1 MENENLDLDVKPAGN
16 KDLWLFLI
24 IIDIIFLCV
33 FGYFIYKH
41 FSGRVFDAPTNAPRA
56 EQAKVV
62 QTPELPQASEPVLVE
77 ENKPVEDNVPAA
89 APVEIPVTAVI
100 EQEEKKAEEPAKVE
114 PAPEV
119 KQEAK
124 KSVIVASSNGGK
136 YRRVTFRW
144 YGEGKKVAI
153 VSGFTMAKPQALKK
167 RNGYWEITLS
177 IAPGTYKFLYVVDGQ
192 NTLDPY
198 SQEKDGRSLVIVK

>member
-1 MENENLDLDVKPAGN
+1 MENENVDLDIKPAGN

-33 FGYFIYKH
+33 FGYFVYKH
-41 FSGRVFDAPTNAPRA
+41 FSARVFDAPANAPRA
-56 EQAKVV
+56 EQSEVV
-62 QTPELPQASEPVLVE
+62 QTPELPKESEPVLVE
-77 ENKPVEDNVPAA
+77 ENKPVEEKVPAA

-100 EQEEKKAEEPAKVE
+100 EQEEKKAEPSKAAPASE
-114 PAPEV
+114 T
-119 KQEAK
+119 KQETK
-124 KSVIVASSNGGK
+124 ESVFVNPSKSSK

-144 YGEGKKVAI
+144 YGEGNKVAI

-167 RNGYWEITLS
+167 RNDYWETTLS

-198 SQEKDGRSLVIVK
+198 SQEKDGRSLLIVK

>member
-1 MENENLDLDVKPAGN
+1 MENENLDLDIKPAGN

-33 FGYFIYKH
+33 FGYFVYKH
-41 FSGRVFDAPTNAPRA
+41 FSARVFDAPANASRA
-56 EQAKVV
+56 EQAEVV
-62 QTPELPQASEPVLVE
+62 QTPELPKESEPVLVE
-77 ENKPVEDNVPAA
+77 ENKPIEEKVPAA

-100 EQEEKKAEEPAKVE
+100 EQEEKKAEPSKAA
-114 PAPEV
+114 PAPET
-119 KQEAK
+119 KQETK
-124 KSVIVASSNGGK
+124 ESVTVNPSKSSK

-144 YGEGKKVAI
+144 YGEGNKVAI

-167 RNGYWEITLS
+167 RNGYWETTLS

-198 SQEKDGRSLVIVK
+198 SQEKDGRSLLIVK

>member
-1 MENENLDLDVKPAGN
+1 MENENLDLDIKPAGN

-33 FGYFIYKH
+33 FGYFVYKH
-41 FSGRVFDAPTNAPRA
+41 FSARVFDAPANAPRA
-56 EQAKVV
+56 GQAEVV
-62 QTPELPQASEPVLVE
+62 QMPELPKESEPVLVE
-77 ENKPVEDNVPAA
+77 ENKPVEENAPAA
-89 APVEIPVTAVI
+89 APVEIPVTVVI
-100 EQEEKKAEEPAKVE
+100 EQEEKKAETAKAVPASE
-114 PAPEV
+114 T
-119 KQEAK
+119 KQETK
-124 KSVIVASSNGGK
+124 ESVTVNPSKSSK

-144 YGEGKKVAI
+144 YGEGNKVAI

-167 RNGYWEITLS
+167 RNGYWETTLS

-198 SQEKDGRSLVIVK
+198 SQEKDGRSLLIVK

>member
-1 MENENLDLDVKPAGN
+1 MKNENLDLDVKPAGN

-41 FSGRVFDAPTNAPRA
+41 FSGRVFDASANAPRA
-56 EQAKVV
+56 EQTEVQ
-62 QTPELPQASEPVLVE
+62 QTPELPQESEPVLVE
-77 ENKPVEDNVPAA
+77 ENTPIEEKSPAA

-100 EQEEKKAEEPAKVE
+100 EQEEKKAEEPKAA
-114 PAPEV
+114 PAP
-119 KQEAK
+119 KQEPK
-124 KSVIVASSNGGK
+124 ESVIVDAAKNGK

-144 YGEGKKVAI
+144 YGEGNKVAI

-167 RNGYWEITLS
+167 RNGYWETTLS
-177 IAPGTYKFLYVVDGQ
+177 IAPGTYKFLYVVDGK

-198 SQEKDGRSLVIVK
+198 SQEKDGRSLLIVK